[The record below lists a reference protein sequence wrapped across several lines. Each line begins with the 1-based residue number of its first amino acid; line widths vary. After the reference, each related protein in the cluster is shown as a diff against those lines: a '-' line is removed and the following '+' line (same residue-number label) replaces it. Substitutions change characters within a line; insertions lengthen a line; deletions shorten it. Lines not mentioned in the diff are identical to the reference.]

1 MLGTESEKGD
11 VAFSLRWG
19 MPLHWSCSD
28 MQPERPR
35 ERWVWGS
42 QWANCTPNALPSGKW
57 QPRWLST
64 CWASLPGSSKVE
76 LRPLLWGLCS
86 DSSISYTH
94 CESTPSRTVH
104 SPRWGCFSP
113 ALSRHGEGLA
123 ASPMLVTFM
132 SLPGL
137 VPSLG
142 CEMNLIILITT
153 GTPGSKSPSHLYNK
167 LYTKSWDWETCRKMK
182 QSFSDTELE
191 HSFLKTKY

>member
-76 LRPLLWGLCS
+76 LRPSPLGALLRFQHFLCPLWKHTFSHCPQSTVRAFLPCFVQTWGG
-86 DSSISYTH
+86 SSSKPYAGHLHEPTWFSSQPRLWD
-94 CESTPSRTVH
+94 ESHYPYHNKEPQAQKVPPTCIINSTQ
-104 SPRWGCFSP
+104 S
-113 ALSRHGEGLA
+113 HGIGKLA
-123 ASPMLVTFM
+123 VKWSSHLVTL
-132 SLPGL
+132 S
-137 VPSLG
+137 
-142 CEMNLIILITT
+142 
-153 GTPGSKSPSHLYNK
+153 
-167 LYTKSWDWETCRKMK
+167 
-182 QSFSDTELE
+182 
-191 HSFLKTKY
+191 